1 MGSSVA
7 ISEAGDRARCNILI
21 EGFRPLVYSLAEAH
35 QLSGIAVNSQDGV
48 PIEGEGNT
56 EAIARFTT
64 ESRRRTYYSG
74 HRPLRFCP
82 RARQHC
88 ALQTSGNRLWSFFP
102 RAGSLPGQ
110 SGSVPCIP

>member
-48 PIEGEGNT
+48 RIEGEGNT

-74 HRPLRFCP
+74 HRP
-82 RARQHC
+82 QHC